1 MFSRRWTNGRYKLPR
16 LIITFQKCIQLFGI
30 HSEGFRLKQNGV
42 TNDPTQGCLD
52 LSDPQILVKK
62 VAGLKGKTE
71 KTFSFLGHELL
82 LNWCTMQ
89 QQKGLLHFWPLLL
102 DTFLPAEQIDVHSFI
117 QAAFR
122 PDFVRHLIFI
132 RIKIWWETTS
142 GRSDQSNH
150 KIAANVLLASNF
162 ASPKNP
168 QNHAVALV
176 GSRLAGSGRS
186 SNIQP

>member
-1 MFSRRWTNGRYKLPR
+1 MVNHHLPEVHSALWDSLRRISPQTKWGHKRSDSGLLGSLRSSDLGEK
-16 LIITFQKCIQLFGI
+16 G
-30 HSEGFRLKQNGV
+30 GWLKRK
-42 TNDPTQGCLD
+42 
-52 LSDPQILVKK
+52 S
-62 VAGLKGKTE
+62 E
-71 KTFSFLGHELL
+71 KTFSFFVHELL
-82 LNWCTMQ
+82 LNWYTMH

-102 DTFLPAEQIDVHSFI
+102 DTFLPAEQIDVQSFI

-162 ASPKNP
+162 ASTKKP